1 MTKRKPLPSRV
12 YDTFPSDSASQ
23 PSEADTE
30 TPSTTSYRGADS
42 DKSRSAAAEARR
54 LGSMGSWG
62 DRFSGGTPSTD
73 PTPDVSTIDEE
84 DNGLQ
89 SDVRYPLPPK
99 DQDQDQDPSDP
110 PPMYTPAATSS
121 TVPSPEITRATLV
134 NHDRV
139 RHVPTSTSPLI
150 PPPARHSSE
159 YLSPGS
165 TVSEDR
171 DDYPIDDL
179 DDPYATSLPEPVQHG
194 HRETST
200 GGPKRHGSW
209 CGSRRRRRQHSPCS
223 PMDRKARVRRF
234 KRSCCFVLTV
244 LVCLWLMIPGLC
256 KSYADVIP
264 PAHATCIFV
273 HRLELLTSSPK
284 QKSGDTEVPTVG
296 NAGPGPSANDTWG
309 PTREIVHRETSHSIT
324 GTFKLYDLLDLSTK
338 SGSIYITVE
347 VQSGEK
353 PAHMRLSTSS
363 GSINVRV
370 VQFEGAGRWLSWA
383 SSKIAKPVE
392 GLNKLDRMFVTEIST
407 QSGSVNG
414 NVLHGNG
421 GTTSIS
427 TSSGSIN
434 FSFYVVGA
442 SSGDATSKITTNSKS
457 GSQNIK
463 VIPHARFAD
472 SYSEQA
478 STSAIRAMQNL
489 HRISGSGSINVR
501 YPSEWEGRLHIEQT
515 GSGSMTAGGAG
526 LNVDRREP
534 RELWAWK
541 GESPSDAPV
550 VEIRELG
557 SGSIRFQV

>member
-1 MTKRKPLPSRV
+1 MTKRKPLPSRA

-23 PSEADTE
+23 PPGPDTE
-30 TPSTTSYRGADS
+30 TPSTTSYHGADS

-134 NHDRV
+134 NHDR
-139 RHVPTSTSPLI
+139 
-150 PPPARHSSE
+150 
-159 YLSPGS
+159 
-165 TVSEDR
+165 
-171 DDYPIDDL
+171 
-179 DDPYATSLPEPVQHG
+179 
-194 HRETST
+194 
-200 GGPKRHGSW
+200 
-209 CGSRRRRRQHSPCS
+209 
-223 PMDRKARVRRF
+223 
-234 KRSCCFVLTV
+234 
-244 LVCLWLMIPGLC
+244 
-256 KSYADVIP
+256 
-264 PAHATCIFV
+264 
-273 HRLELLTSSPK
+273 
-284 QKSGDTEVPTVG
+284 KSGDTEVPTVG
-296 NAGPGPSANDTWG
+296 NAGPGPSTNDTWG

-324 GTFKLYDLLDLSTK
+324 GSFKLYDLLDLSTK
-338 SGSIYITVE
+338 SGSISITVE
-347 VQSGEK
+347 VQPGEK

-392 GLNKLDRMFVTEIST
+392 GLNSLDRMFVTEIST
-407 QSGSVNG
+407 NSGSVNG

-434 FSFYVVGA
+434 LSFYVVGV
-442 SSGDATSKITTNSKS
+442 SSGDPTSKITTNSKS

-463 VIPHARFAD
+463 VIPYARFAD

-489 HRISGSGSINVR
+489 HRISGSGSITVK

-515 GSGSMTAGGAG
+515 GSGSMMAGGAG

-534 RELWAWK
+534 KELWAWK

-557 SGSIRFQV
+557 SGSIHFQV

>member
-1 MTKRKPLPSRV
+1 MTKRKPLPSRA

-23 PSEADTE
+23 PPGPDTE
-30 TPSTTSYRGADS
+30 TPSTTSYHGADS

-150 PPPARHSSE
+150 PPPTRHSSE

-171 DDYPIDDL
+171 DDYPIDEL

-200 GGPKRHGSW
+200 GRPKRHGSW
-209 CGSRRRRRQHSPCS
+209 CGSRRRRRQDSPCS
-223 PMDRKARVRRF
+223 TMDRKARVRRF

-256 KSYADVIP
+256 KSYAD
-264 PAHATCIFV
+264 
-273 HRLELLTSSPK
+273 
-284 QKSGDTEVPTVG
+284 KSGDTEVPTVG
-296 NAGPGPSANDTWG
+296 NAGPGPSTNDTWG

-324 GTFKLYDLLDLSTK
+324 GSFKLYDLLDLSTK
-338 SGSIYITVE
+338 SGSISITVE
-347 VQSGEK
+347 VQPGEK

-392 GLNKLDRMFVTEIST
+392 GLNSLDRMFVTEIST
-407 QSGSVNG
+407 NSGSVNG

-434 FSFYVVGA
+434 LSFYVVGV
-442 SSGDATSKITTNSKS
+442 SSGDPTSKITTNSKS

-463 VIPHARFAD
+463 VIPYARFAD

-489 HRISGSGSINVR
+489 HRISGSGSITVK

-515 GSGSMTAGGAG
+515 GSGSMMAGGAG

-534 RELWAWK
+534 KELWAWK

-557 SGSIRFQV
+557 SGSIHFQV